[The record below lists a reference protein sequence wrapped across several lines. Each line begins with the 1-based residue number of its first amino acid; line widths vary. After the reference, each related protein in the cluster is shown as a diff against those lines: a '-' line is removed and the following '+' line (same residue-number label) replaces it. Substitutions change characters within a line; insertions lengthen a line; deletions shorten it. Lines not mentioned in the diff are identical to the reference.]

1 MKTGYKNKDG
11 QKIKP
16 LGGNL
21 KYFKTAFVKNSIS
34 RDEMKI
40 KITEQCTEMLC
51 LREGIFDE
59 VKNLKSYKIFQ
70 QSNKIM
76 AVYYSL
82 EKDKLDSLKKS
93 LDKIEGEK
101 ILYCFT
107 LDYLGLDK
115 SDFVGW
121 DDVILEPIP
130 QKILDVY
137 KDIYEY

>member
-1 MKTGYKNKDG
+1 MK
-11 QKIKP
+11 
-16 LGGNL
+16 
-21 KYFKTAFVKNSIS
+21 
-34 RDEMKI
+34 M

-51 LREGIFDE
+51 LREGIFE
-59 VKNLKSYKIFQ
+59 EIKSLKSYKIFKQ
-70 QSNKIM
+70 NNKIM

-82 EKDKLDSLKKS
+82 EKDKLDSLKNN
-93 LDKIEGEK
+93 LDKLEGEK
-101 ILYCFT
+101 TLYCFT

-115 SDFVGW
+115 SDFIGW